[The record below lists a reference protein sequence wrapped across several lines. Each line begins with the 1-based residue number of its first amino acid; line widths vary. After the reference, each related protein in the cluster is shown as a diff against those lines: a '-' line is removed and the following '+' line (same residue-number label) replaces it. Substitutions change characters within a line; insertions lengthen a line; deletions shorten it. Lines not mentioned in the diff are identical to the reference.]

1 MAFSAIIQH
10 MYTIQRLLQANFEFE
25 WIVFYF
31 ALNSSCCLFISLEND
46 GPVIYKLNGVLVEYE
61 IPSSRIRMN

>member
-10 MYTIQRLLQANFEFE
+10 MYTIQRLLQANYEFE

-31 ALNSSCCLFISLEND
+31 ILRGTVVVVYSFHLKMMVQLFIN
-46 GPVIYKLNGVLVEYE
+46 
-61 IPSSRIRMN
+61 